1 MALADL
7 GIAEDVCVQV
17 GKFTFPADFVV
28 VDYDIDPCVPL
39 ILWRPFLRTA
49 HSLVDVYGE
58 ELILRDGDEKFIF
71 HADSTSNILINM
83 EMNSSPKDNIE
94 KIDSILEE
102 LADEP
107 SLVDSFPSEKDDY
120 LFENDNDEW
129 RNILYRDLFDNNH
142 SEKDKIKESKM
153 KILIDE
159 LETPKSNV
167 LPPQLLDCDLTLHEE
182 FTEID
187 TLPSFPSGNKD
198 KVCNPGILVY
208 GSTHFVTNEVTQDKN
223 LKKKTS
229 SEVLLIIEDSNFLPF
244 SSDREL
250 LFHLELFVTE
260 TLHHFHLKMG
270 TKFSIPGYSFQK
282 EFTLS
287 LWDYLVGPI
296 KFSRSLMFI

>member
-1 MALADL
+1 
-7 GIAEDVCVQV
+7 IAEDVCVQV

-28 VDYDIDPCVPL
+28 VDYDVDPCVPL

-71 HADSTSNILINM
+71 HADSTLNILINM

-167 LPPQLLDCDLTLHEE
+167 LPP
-182 FTEID
+182 
-187 TLPSFPSGNKD
+187 
-198 KVCNPGILVY
+198 
-208 GSTHFVTNEVTQDKN
+208 
-223 LKKKTS
+223 
-229 SEVLLIIEDSNFLPF
+229 
-244 SSDREL
+244 
-250 LFHLELFVTE
+250 
-260 TLHHFHLKMG
+260 
-270 TKFSIPGYSFQK
+270 
-282 EFTLS
+282 
-287 LWDYLVGPI
+287 
-296 KFSRSLMFI
+296 